1 MKGKKI
7 FKRIVV
13 SALTLAIMCS
23 NIPVSAGS
31 LPEENIIV
39 TEEAPASEEPENEAP
54 VSEEDP
60 AGSEQSGPSAPEI
73 GDALEDSTE
82 TVPTEEPSA
91 DTEEQQEPEEPSGN
105 DPVQDPA
112 DPSAEQPPAEKPEEP
127 SAEAPE
133 APSTE
138 APEVPSEEQPE
149 TPPAEET
156 PEEEQ
161 PEDTESEELFEE
173 EDPLDFE
180 DQLPI
185 EDMSRL
191 PDEEGTAATIWA
203 ARAPKAMLFALYDLD
218 APEEDEEKAWTFDT
232 YYVNQA
238 DPYNVT
244 KTSNFDL
251 KYQMEFHASQDLA
264 KGAVFIK
271 INAKLYTDRY
281 GNVILPTEIAVP
293 EGTPDEPVLNRTTPF
308 NYYIEEEGGETY
320 LIFFNYKKI
329 PSGSN
334 AAWQVLYKNQKLMN
348 IVDETPWTLTP
359 QIRVDTGA
367 KAPTEE
373 KPEGIE
379 AKPYDPEAF
388 EKEAE
393 TRTSLTGRV
402 DSSVSLTSIVK
413 TSYSEP
419 GRNYTPGLYTRAQVE
434 KYINGNVPGEY
445 LNNAGKLD
453 TEHWRFVVWDVKLQG
468 KATQPWKLSIKD
480 IPFLSEDE
488 EDADMRVIGYKDN
501 SDVST
506 PYRLPIQAPYS
517 SANMNEI
524 GDLYAGV
531 QYQESWGSRF
541 YVVTAYPAERV
552 VSGTKLQ
559 NKICAAIIPGD
570 EKDDPEEKYSTPAS
584 WSYADYDWHFEGDKI
599 GISKQNGTG
608 PKDDKTQY
616 TGWLDAY
623 QRSSEKGEDY
633 GEIPFSTS
641 SVMHGYSD
649 THRTNSGTEDG
660 VSYTTGD
667 YIPNTWYTFTT
678 ADDFVYLY
686 TDEGKNVR
694 PLTEKDY
701 YFSQVSIMQKDYG
714 YDVWEDERKE
724 ESELLTVD
732 ETKLPDG
739 IFDNG
744 SEVRI
749 YAMLAKSNGTH
760 DKDAQGW
767 ELVHTGHMNLYT
779 GQFAFQFNEELLEQQ
794 PYRIKVEHDSID
806 FESHCTINV
815 NVRLRAID
823 KTAYQ
828 NQQIMAGVLEAH
840 ENTSRNE
847 KKSPVIR
854 LENLSGAMC
863 RAYENGEKK
872 TFYGF
877 GKEDIEQNYEEP
889 GLKEATA
896 KLYPDLDAATRLP
909 IRDNA
914 SRDLTWLNEIAQANK
929 ESQST
934 NDVNNNRVL
943 VDYYL
948 TAYDGYE
955 IYDRSVLNY
964 LKEEDMSLISPGR
977 THVVFYDLLPYGM
990 QYDASTA
997 PTAGRITDLD
1007 QNGYYKTRPNN
1018 WNKTQVSVVVDP
1030 ERDIIPDYRGTGRT
1044 MVAFHVIYTGAD
1056 ATSYTAQKWI
1066 EGWGVTFRAYYD
1078 WKDINQIN
1086 DVDINANLCA
1096 FMPDFSEVAGG
1107 SNDDHPSLCGLKSEV
1122 DYDDGTHGDED
1133 ENREKVEAAYADMVK
1148 AYIENGRT
1156 FFGNIDGYDPVQAGN
1171 KRFDETYRNVLYA
1184 KNSLSD
1190 NVATASSSKIETLVH
1205 ADADRLGAF
1214 GPVATVPVSE
1224 NPPDG
1229 SMMNLYTYDNT
1240 VTVKTNATN
1249 IVIFNRLETAAAD
1262 RKDVNDP
1269 FDPFTENP
1277 WSGTFREVDTSGLA
1291 KQGINDYTIYYSDR
1305 SDAPITKDNEEP
1317 KNILTEAKGWF
1328 TEAQMKEKHGDN
1340 WQQYVKAVAVD
1351 LKSTEVEANNS
1362 VSFRIKMTAPMPEEG
1377 KSIYT
1382 YNSASFSSVSQTDNT
1397 RSTVHGNSVRVCI
1410 SRPET
1415 LEIIK
1420 KTSGNVPTALLDEQF
1435 EFHIYEEYTYEG
1447 ETARRDLAYTE
1458 YKLFKQDKE
1467 GKWIQQTD
1475 QPYATNGSGY
1485 FYLHAD
1491 EKAVF
1496 ELADAE
1502 HLIVKETENVFWET
1516 QVSDQTVKSADGRR
1530 IGAADG
1536 DLRILTVTNIYRPVL
1551 YVQKRISSVPEGT
1564 ELTEE
1569 ERTFTFRIQTKGSDG
1584 KYHPVANAEYWMV
1597 DSVRLDG
1604 GIPAKLETKKPL
1616 KTNEKGEFTIQVGDI
1631 IALFPGTAGTQYE
1644 LSEVIPSDTDW
1655 SWHCENSVLTG
1666 KLPAGGD
1673 SRTITNYYRWKDLR
1687 LKKEITHQSQEDYEQ
1702 MAENTFTFRLFEAE
1716 LDGEG
1721 KPVTDADGNPVAKKD
1736 PSGVLTTSGIEWV
1749 ILDENGQESQ
1759 EENDRGFLAEDGTFT
1774 YALGYRTVKFR
1785 HLDAGKIYIIEELAD
1800 GIPEENGRKLYV
1812 PNNDTVEVKVPVY
1825 STGKDVTITNDYQ
1838 KRSLSVTKTV
1848 VGDNSGNDENAK
1860 AQSYRFQVQITRPQ
1874 ADGSSLPV
1882 PAADVSYTVTKQGA
1896 ELRTD
1901 VLGEDGTFTLSDGET
1916 AAFKDIG
1923 MLGDS
1928 FEVWE
1933 LDNEQQIYPANQGSH
1948 TGTLS
1953 GDGAEVSF
1961 VNGASGSLLISKEY
1975 TGLDETGKKLT
1986 EQLKD
1991 FVRGNDRSHP
2001 GNWDPRVRLI
2011 LNIWIDGEPYKG
2023 NIEVTEINQLTGETS
2038 QGNYITAGTLFLLY
2052 PWTTISIPVGSAP
2065 GIPANAVYTLE
2076 EVEENRMVMY
2086 EQRGLDTDVTTNWMQ
2101 ISQSESSKVLK
2112 TEKTVTERPVAVIC
2126 NEISTLPEFTGTEI
2140 GKYMTPASS
2149 EVPEGAKLVWRVERY
2164 DAAGSR
2170 WIPAEGIS
2178 YAVFTDCYEPVS
2190 GKIEK
2195 TGADGRILLVKQEGY
2210 YPIVHFQEDQVYLNL
2225 YKAGDIEKLS
2235 KELAEGK
2242 QLLRMV
2248 EVPEESDGEWG
2259 LLAGYTY
2266 NPKTE
2271 NPETR
2276 RKAARDVTQDGMAP
2290 VQNPYSMDVAPEL
2303 TTGFMNSNTKE
2314 ALEIEKKMSEASD
2327 TRFTMILEQV
2337 LSAEEPIEDES
2348 DIIMTRP
2355 GAGISYTVLKADGTR
2370 VNGVTGPKGELELY
2384 AGERAVLNIP
2394 EGTRWTVH
2402 EQTFLTPNYKL
2413 AGLTPDYGEG
2423 GGRLTKLKENLML
2436 VDIPASEQYM
2446 LIFDDNGGSGG
2457 PGVLTQLKK
2466 GGETGPVTFT
2476 IPNIVPTREGYR
2488 FLYWTDSTS
2497 ALVIPDESQYKP
2509 GDKVELK
2516 NGWKSMELFARWE
2529 EAVPDAPKRG
2539 DLFGILGTG
2548 FVKVQCVGQS
2558 FDHEEKYYA
2567 TAGDK
2572 SDVTVGEPYADG
2584 DSYYCDLRLDGE
2596 VYANY
2601 YGFEPSFGTGEKH
2614 WLITGEDRYKTIKLV
2629 WNKQTLKWNAESAI
2643 PVTFQVAEKYTVTYT
2658 DGVKN
2663 TIVFS
2668 DQESQDRLFGSQTP
2682 DFYEEEGRTETLSDG
2697 TVIPKREGYIFKCWE
2712 PALSATV
2719 KGDVTY
2725 TATWSPKYKLWIELF
2740 HSNGE
2745 GETERAQSDE
2755 KVIWSPGE
2763 TVSDK
2768 GTMNASWGVYK
2779 LHSVQ
2784 CEYEDETE
2792 IKELSVNSDGSFVLP
2807 ELGSDKTIHV
2817 ILQYWKKDGTSST
2830 PEQ

>member
-31 LPEENIIV
+31 LPEENTIV

-60 AGSEQSGPSAPEI
+60 AGSEQSGPSAPGI

-91 DTEEQQEPEEPSGN
+91 DTEEPEEPSGN

-161 PEDTESEELFEE
+161 SEDTESEELFEE

-293 EGTPDEPVLNRTTPF
+293 EGRPDDPVLNRTTPF
-308 NYYIEEEGGETY
+308 NYYIEEEGDETY

-379 AKPYDPEAF
+379 AKPYDPKTF
-388 EKEAE
+388 EEEAE

-559 NKICAAIIPGD
+559 NKICATIIPGD

-701 YFSQVSIMQKDYG
+701 YFSQVSITQKDYG

-744 SEVRI
+744 SEVRV

-1044 MVAFHVIYTGAD
+1044 MVAFHVIYIGAD

-1096 FMPDFSEVAGG
+1096 FMPDFSEVAEG

-1156 FFGNIDGYDPVQAGN
+1156 FFGNIDGYDPEQKNG

-1224 NPPDG
+1224 NPPAG

-1240 VTVKTNATN
+1240 VTVKTDTTN

-1305 SDAPITKDNEEP
+1305 SDAPITKDAEEP
-1317 KNILTEAKGWF
+1317 KNILTKENHWF
-1328 TEAQMKEKHGDN
+1328 TEEQMKETYKDN

-1351 LKSTEVEANNS
+1351 LKNTEVEANNS
-1362 VSFRIKMTAPMPEEG
+1362 VSFRIKMTAPMPEDG
-1377 KSIYT
+1377 KGIYT

-1410 SRPET
+1410 SRQET

-1604 GIPAKLETKKPL
+1604 GIPTKLETKKPL

-1631 IALFPGTAGTQYE
+1631 IALFPGTTGTQYE
-1644 LSEVIPSDTDW
+1644 LSEVIPSNTDW

-1666 KLPAGGD
+1666 KLPSGGD

-1687 LKKEITHQSQEDYEQ
+1687 LKKEITHQSQSDYEQ
-1702 MAENTFTFRLFEAE
+1702 MTENTFTFRLFEAE
-1716 LDGEG
+1716 LDSEG

-1736 PSGVLTTSGIEWV
+1736 SNGVLTTSGIEWV

-1759 EENDRGFLAEDGTFT
+1759 KENDRGILAEDGTFT

-1812 PNNDTVEVKVPVY
+1812 PNNDTVEVKVPVF

-1848 VGDNSGNDENAK
+1848 VGDNSGNDEDAK
-1860 AQSYRFQVQITRPQ
+1860 AQSYRFRVQITRPQ
-1874 ADGSSLPV
+1874 ADGNSLPV
-1882 PAADVSYTVTKQGA
+1882 PTADLSYTVTKQGA
-1896 ELRTD
+1896 EPRTG

-1933 LDNEQQIYPANQGSH
+1933 LDNTQQIYPANQGSH

-1975 TGLDETGKKLT
+1975 TGLDETGEKLT

-1991 FVRGNDRSHP
+1991 FVSGNNSSHP
-2001 GNWDPRVRLI
+2001 DNWDPSVRLI
-2011 LNIWIDGEPYKG
+2011 LNIWIDGEPYKED
-2023 NIEVTEINQLTGETS
+2023 IEVTEINQLTGETS
-2038 QGNYITAGTLFLLY
+2038 EGYYITAGAPFFTL
-2052 PWTTISIPVGSAP
+2052 PWKTISISVGGES

-2086 EQRGLDTDVTTNWMQ
+2086 EQRGLGEAAETNWMQ

-2112 TEKTVTERPVAVIC
+2112 TEKSVSERPVAVIC
-2126 NEISTLPEFTGTEI
+2126 NEISTLPGFTGTEI

-2170 WIPAEGIS
+2170 WIPAEGIP

-2276 RKAARDVTQDGMAP
+2276 RKAARDVTQDGMVP
-2290 VQNPYSMDVAPEL
+2290 VQNPYSMDAAPEL

-2337 LSAEEPIEDES
+2337 LSAAKEPIAEES

-2457 PGVLTQLKK
+2457 PGTLTQVVNA
-2466 GGETGPVTFT
+2466 GESAVFT
-2476 IPNIVPTREGYR
+2476 IPGICPVRKGYTFVGWSEIRDANSEDLLLYENNAYSVSYGSSVLYAVWEKVPSY
-2488 FLYWTDSTS
+2488 
-2497 ALVIPDESQYKP
+2497 
-2509 GDKVELK
+2509 
-2516 NGWKSMELFARWE
+2516 
-2529 EAVPDAPKRG
+2529 AV
-2539 DLFGILGTG
+2539 
-2548 FVKVQCVGQS
+2548 V
-2558 FDHEEKYYA
+2558 
-2567 TAGDK
+2567 
-2572 SDVTVGEPYADG
+2572 
-2584 DSYYCDLRLDGE
+2584 
-2596 VYANY
+2596 
-2601 YGFEPSFGTGEKH
+2601 
-2614 WLITGEDRYKTIKLV
+2614 
-2629 WNKQTLKWNAESAI
+2629 
-2643 PVTFQVAEKYTVTYT
+2643 YT
-2658 DGVKN
+2658 DGVEGKF
-2663 TIVFS
+2663 VFD
-2668 DQESQDRLFGSQTP
+2668 DQITEELMKGDKTP
-2682 DFYEEEGRTETLSDG
+2682 AFRTNDG
-2697 TVIPKREGYIFKCWE
+2697 TGIPKREGYVFGGWN
-2712 PALSATV
+2712 PAVADTI
-2719 KGDVTY
+2719 KGEDADENGKIIY
-2725 TATWSPKYKLWIELF
+2725 TATWKKTYSVVYRDESDAF
-2740 HSNGE
+2740 G
-2745 GETERAQSDE
+2745 GETYGKIAEGADTPQYDNGKIPTREGYTFAGWSPVWKE
-2755 KVIWSPGE
+2755 KVSGKDANEKGEIIYTACWVKNGSYLPRKYFQNNVLGGTLNAVLENHVNGGKITLDPQWCFYPIDGKNVSFKLTSVTIGKYEYTGE
-2763 TVSDK
+2763 TVEGWIKS
-2768 GTMNASWGVYK
+2768 GFI
-2779 LHSVQ
+2779 
-2784 CEYEDETE
+2784 E
-2792 IKELSVNSDGSFVLP
+2792 IPP
-2807 ELGSDKTIHV
+2807 ECAGEINKFSLRYDAV
-2817 ILQYWKKDGTSST
+2817 EAQSSAD
-2830 PEQ
+2830 

>member
-60 AGSEQSGPSAPEI
+60 AGSEQSGPSAPGI

-91 DTEEQQEPEEPSGN
+91 DTEEPEEPSGN

-161 PEDTESEELFEE
+161 SEDTESEELFEE

-293 EGTPDEPVLNRTTPF
+293 EGRPDDPVLNRTTPF
-308 NYYIEEEGGETY
+308 NYYIEEEGDETY

-373 KPEGIE
+373 EPQGVE
-379 AKPYDPEAF
+379 AKPYNPETF

-393 TRTSLTGRV
+393 KRTSLTGRI
-402 DSSVSLTSIVK
+402 DSSVSLTSVVK

-434 KYINGNVPGEY
+434 KYINGNVPEEY
-445 LNNAGKLD
+445 LNSAGKLD

-524 GDLYAGV
+524 DDLYAGV

-559 NKICAAIIPGD
+559 NKICATIIPGD
-570 EKDDPEEKYSTPAS
+570 GKDDPEEKYSTPAS

-732 ETKLPDG
+732 KTKLPEG
-739 IFDNG
+739 IFTNG

-749 YAMLAKSNGTH
+749 YAMLAKSDGTH
-760 DKDAQGW
+760 VKDAQGW
-767 ELVHTGHMNLYT
+767 ELVHTGHMDLRT
-779 GQFAFQFNEELLEQQ
+779 GQFAFQFNEDLLEQQ

-1096 FMPDFSEVAGG
+1096 FMPDFSDVAGG

-1122 DYDDGTHGDED
+1122 DYDDGTHGDDD

-1148 AYIENGRT
+1148 EYIENGRT
-1156 FFGNIDGYDPVQAGN
+1156 FFGNIDGYDPEQKNG

-1224 NPPDG
+1224 NPPAG

-1240 VTVKTNATN
+1240 VTVKTNTTN

-1262 RKDVNDP
+1262 RQNVNDP
-1269 FDPFTENP
+1269 FAPFTENP

-1351 LKSTEVEANNS
+1351 LKNTEVEANNS
-1362 VSFRIKMTAPMPEEG
+1362 VSFRIKMTAPMPEDG
-1377 KSIYT
+1377 KGIYT
-1382 YNSASFSSVSQTDNT
+1382 YNSASFSSVSKTDNT

-1604 GIPAKLETKKPL
+1604 GIPTKLETKKPL

-1631 IALFPGTAGTQYE
+1631 IALFPGTTGTQYE
-1644 LSEVIPSDTDW
+1644 LSEVIPSNTDW

-1666 KLPAGGD
+1666 KLPSGGD

-1736 PSGVLTTSGIEWV
+1736 SNGVLTTSGIEWV

-1759 EENDRGFLAEDGTFT
+1759 EESDRGILAENGTFT

-1860 AQSYRFQVQITRPQ
+1860 AQSYSFRVQITRPQ

-1882 PAADVSYTVTKQGA
+1882 PAAGLSYTVTKQGA
-1896 ELRTD
+1896 EPRTG
-1901 VLGEDGTFTLSDGET
+1901 VLGENGTFTLSDGET

-1933 LDNEQQIYPANQGSH
+1933 LNNTQQIYPANQGSH

-1953 GDGAEVSF
+1953 GDGAEISF

-1991 FVRGNDRSHP
+1991 FVGNNNWDSHP
-2001 GNWDPRVRLI
+2001 DNWDPSVRLI
-2011 LNIWIDGEPYKG
+2011 LNIWIDGEPYKED
-2023 NIEVTEINQLTGETS
+2023 IKVTEINQFTGETS
-2038 QGNYITAGTLFLLY
+2038 EENYITAGAPFFTL
-2052 PWTTISIPVGSAP
+2052 PWKTISIPVGGES

-2086 EQRGLDTDVTTNWMQ
+2086 EQRGLGEAAETNWMQ

-2112 TEKTVTERPVAVIC
+2112 TEKSVSERPVAVIC
-2126 NEISTLPEFTGTEI
+2126 NEISTLPGFTGTEI

-2225 YKAGDIEKLS
+2225 YKAGDIERLS
-2235 KELAEGK
+2235 EELAEGK

-2276 RKAARDVTQDGMAP
+2276 RKAARDVTQDGMVP
-2290 VQNPYSMDVAPEL
+2290 VQNPYSMDAAPEL

-2337 LSAEEPIEDES
+2337 LSAAKEPIAEES

-2457 PGVLTQLKK
+2457 PGTLTQVVNAGESAVFTIPGICPVRKGYTFVGWSEIRDADSEDLLLHENNAYSVSYGSSVLYAVWEKVPSYAVVYTDGVEGKFVFDDQITEDLIDGDKTPKFSTADGTGIPEREGYVFGGWTPAVAETINGEHADENGKIIYTATWKK
-2466 GGETGPVTFT
+2466 TYSVVYRDESGAFGGETYGKIAEGTNTPQYDNGK
-2476 IPNIVPTREGYR
+2476 IPTREGYT
-2488 FLYWTDSTS
+2488 FAGWSPVWKEKVSGKEADNEGKIIYTACWVKEGTPLYRKYHQNDDCKNTTNAVLQNHVNGGKITLDPKWCFCSIDGKNVSFKLTS
-2497 ALVIPDESQYKP
+2497 
-2509 GDKVELK
+2509 
-2516 NGWKSMELFARWE
+2516 
-2529 EAVPDAPKRG
+2529 
-2539 DLFGILGTG
+2539 
-2548 FVKVQCVGQS
+2548 
-2558 FDHEEKYYA
+2558 
-2567 TAGDK
+2567 
-2572 SDVTVGEPYADG
+2572 VTI
-2584 DSYYCDLRLDGE
+2584 
-2596 VYANY
+2596 
-2601 YGFEPSFGTGEKH
+2601 GEK
-2614 WLITGEDRYKTIKLV
+2614 
-2629 WNKQTLKWNAESAI
+2629 
-2643 PVTFQVAEKYTVTYT
+2643 TY
-2658 DGVKN
+2658 D
-2663 TIVFS
+2663 
-2668 DQESQDRLFGSQTP
+2668 
-2682 DFYEEEGRTETLSDG
+2682 
-2697 TVIPKREGYIFKCWE
+2697 
-2712 PALSATV
+2712 
-2719 KGDVTY
+2719 
-2725 TATWSPKYKLWIELF
+2725 
-2740 HSNGE
+2740 
-2745 GETERAQSDE
+2745 
-2755 KVIWSPGE
+2755 GE
-2763 TVSDK
+2763 TVEGWIKS
-2768 GTMNASWGVYK
+2768 GFI
-2779 LHSVQ
+2779 
-2784 CEYEDETE
+2784 E
-2792 IKELSVNSDGSFVLP
+2792 IPP
-2807 ELGSDKTIHV
+2807 ECAGEIDNFSLRYDAV
-2817 ILQYWKKDGTSST
+2817 EAQSSAD
-2830 PEQ
+2830 